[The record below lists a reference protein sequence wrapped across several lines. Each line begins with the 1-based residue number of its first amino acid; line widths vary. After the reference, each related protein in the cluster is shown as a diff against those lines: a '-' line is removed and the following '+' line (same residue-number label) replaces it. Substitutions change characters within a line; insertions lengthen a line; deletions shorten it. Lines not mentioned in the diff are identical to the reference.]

1 MAVSPLDHATSPWG
15 AASSRTTREGR
26 VRATLKA
33 WLGGWELDRRL
44 AAGCGPEMDAALAMR
59 AQRITSRRSRRRVA
73 DGLARTLR
81 TIEPGRPVLT
91 AAARPNLDEVRAART
106 VIASLERRLRANEQ
120 IAPRGAAMLG
130 LLLSDC
136 TSPLYQPAEQ
146 GALGSALRAAAAA
159 LELPERR
166 AEQFLVAPE
175 AASDEALRW
184 WGSGGDR

>member
-44 AAGCGPEMDAALAMR
+44 AAGCGPKMDAALAMR

-91 AAARPNLDEVRAART
+91 AAARPHLDEGRAARGGL
-106 VIASLERRLRANEQ
+106 ARLERRLRAGEPN
-120 IAPRGAAMLG
+120 ARRGAAM
-130 LLLSDC
+130 
-136 TSPLYQPAEQ
+136 
-146 GALGSALRAAAAA
+146 
-159 LELPERR
+159 
-166 AEQFLVAPE
+166 
-175 AASDEALRW
+175 
-184 WGSGGDR
+184 